1 MRPVETENG
10 QHGITKVRYR
20 IHCLLSWLC
29 GFQEPKLVIIATQHY
44 KGNIVE
50 CISNSEKG
58 HNSPMISFQHASLSL
73 IYFLKRLCMSTGV
86 QVPSHGKECQAIWVW
101 NHRWFWA
108 AQCGCWKMN
117 SGSLQEQETLDCW
130 AISLTQTYHFHTIV
144 KGKHLSRVKVW
155 LFAYP

>member
-108 AQCGCWKMN
+108 AQCGCWKPN
-117 SGSLQEQETLDCW
+117 WGLL
-130 AISLTQTYHFHTIV
+130 
-144 KGKHLSRVKVW
+144 
-155 LFAYP
+155 LFGYMFLASSPTPREEKEGENKWVTFRSSMSC